1 MMGKKQKQKN
11 LRTGGNSNILHA
23 NYHHVTPFK
32 SNTIRDFLSNKWQ
45 VMKNF
50 LKIQLIHELY
60 QLKWKSH
67 ATTINSRNKKKQQ
80 ISRSRK
86 LQTYKM
92 SSVKYLNILCQPE
105 ANIQKQPIPRCIFFI
120 SCMQALS
127 NKFLSRTFSQHNHHM
142 SIFFEP
148 LFNKFE
154 QPTSALQ
161 IEWGLWY

>member
-1 MMGKKQKQKN
+1 MLRLKADPSKLKAKHDNFHITYIFHIDSHLPDLGEMILEKKTRIPIQKVQGFVWWGRNRHKKIWGLGVN
-11 LRTGGNSNILHA
+11 PNSNILHA

-92 SSVKYLNILCQPE
+92 SSVKYLNILC
-105 ANIQKQPIPRCIFFI
+105 
-120 SCMQALS
+120 
-127 NKFLSRTFSQHNHHM
+127 
-142 SIFFEP
+142 
-148 LFNKFE
+148 
-154 QPTSALQ
+154 
-161 IEWGLWY
+161 